1 MPVGWSFAPVRFTP
15 TRVGTMG
22 APRSPLTSPTVHPHA
37 RGDDPYSAAV
47 SVVVFGSPPRAW
59 GRCASCPASST
70 WPTVHPHARGDD
82 ASRSCGPDVQN
93 GSPPR
98 AWGRCWRS
106 GCRPGRRTVHPHA
119 RGDDRGGTGSR
130 SMKYGSPPRAWGRFE
145 RLGQGG
151 AERRFTP
158 TRVGTIL
165 KKSCIYGTRTRKS
178 PSKSSTERAVSPQLR
193 IRKPCSLSLVYN
205 ITQPPPLAWLRA
217 FSQSLSRTIAETLP
231 TKTPAF
237 GSRNHRVNSPRNP
250 VGTRSRIR
258 TIIVSLRFIIFQRIG
273 APALHFTCHGIP

>member
-158 TRVGTIL
+158 TRVGTISTAWPHPCRPAVHPHARGDDTEKIL
-165 KKSCIYGTRTRKS
+165 YLWYPYKKKPLEVLYRARCFPATPNPKTLLIVTRIQHYT
-178 PSKSSTERAVSPQLR
+178 TA
-193 IRKPCSLSLVYN
+193 SLG
-205 ITQPPPLAWLRA
+205 LAA
-217 FSQSLSRTIAETLP
+217 GFFPEFIAY
-231 TKTPAF
+231 
-237 GSRNHRVNSPRNP
+237 H
-250 VGTRSRIR
+250 
-258 TIIVSLRFIIFQRIG
+258 
-273 APALHFTCHGIP
+273 C